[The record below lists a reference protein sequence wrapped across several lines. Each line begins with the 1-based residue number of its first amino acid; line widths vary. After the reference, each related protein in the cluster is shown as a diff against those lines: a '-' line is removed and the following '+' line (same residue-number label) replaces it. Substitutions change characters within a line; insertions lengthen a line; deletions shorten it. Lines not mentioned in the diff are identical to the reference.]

1 MNSKKLT
8 NCLCCEQL
16 NLRLILNL
24 GQQPLANS
32 YLKTPD
38 DDELIFPLELNL
50 CENCYHLQLS
60 HAVNPDLLFK
70 NYIYV
75 SGTTK
80 TLRDYFAWF
89 AEFTLSWFNNDSA
102 KTVLEIA
109 CNDGSQLKYYK
120 DLGLKTYGIDPAE
133 NLFKISSQD
142 HEIVCDYF
150 TDKYVDYYRDKK
162 IDIMVAEN
170 VFAHNSYPIDF
181 LKACKEILH
190 DNSLLFL
197 QTSQADMVPN
207 NEFDTIYHEHIS
219 FFSINSMNEIS
230 KKVGL
235 YLIDV
240 IKTPIHGNSNVYV
253 FSKKN
258 TGQDRINQIL
268 KEESSKGLHDV
279 STYIRYAE
287 KCHKIISDLETR
299 IDEFRNAGYKII
311 GYGAA
316 AKGMTLLNF
325 GKLNLD
331 FIIDDNPLKQGLYTP
346 GMHIPITS
354 INELE
359 KYTNEKIAFIP
370 LAWNFFEEIKNR
382 IKTKRNNDN
391 DVFIK
396 YFTLE
401 N

>member
-1 MNSKKLT
+1 
-8 NCLCCEQL
+8 
-16 NLRLILNL
+16 
-24 GQQPLANS
+24 LANS

-38 DDELIFPLELNL
+38 DNELIFPLELNL

-89 AEFTLSWFNNDSA
+89 AEFTLSWFKNNPA

-268 KEESSKGLHDV
+268 KEESSKGLHGV

-325 GKLNLD
+325 GNLNLD

-354 INELE
+354 IDELE